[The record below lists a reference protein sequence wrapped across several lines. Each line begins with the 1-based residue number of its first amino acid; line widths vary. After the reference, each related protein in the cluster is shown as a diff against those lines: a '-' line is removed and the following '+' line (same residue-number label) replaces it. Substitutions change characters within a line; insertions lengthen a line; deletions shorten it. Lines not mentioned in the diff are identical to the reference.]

1 MKKALLTFFALLL
14 LTWSGKVYSQQVPDN
29 TTGRLWGLCKVW
41 GYMKYYH
48 PNTCQVNWDSLIR
61 ENVTLMATATSNTDY
76 NTYMINML
84 NYLGQITPQQATV
97 PPPQDSNL
105 NLQLD
110 WTAQSNFSQPVQD
123 FLDTFKSRAGTNVAL
138 SCRIRF
144 NNNSDPNYISM
155 VDFRDDV
162 PRFTPNFTQLKD
174 RLAFAFNY
182 WNAFNYFGPYRNL
195 ADTPWNT
202 TLMHS
207 IDDMIAATSTQSYT
221 LAMAKMQSR
230 ISDAHDFFGSTA
242 FNNYFGYGAVGI
254 QFQWYEQ
261 KIVVYKIHS
270 SQSGLNIG
278 DELVAVDGIPIA
290 DVAAGY
296 RDVIAASNDASFY
309 RDLCRY
315 LSRAVMNTNKALQF
329 RNSAGQLYTLPVTY
343 NIDIY
348 QWSNWINA
356 QEPGPSWNV
365 ACNGYGYVN
374 MGKLAQ
380 AECDQMYQ
388 ELKTK
393 PGIIFDCRNYPR
405 GTMFNIARY
414 LFHEPVITARYFIPD
429 LSAPGRFTLDHDG
442 QNLGSWTNPNP
453 YPGKLYFIVNQETQ
467 SHAEYTVQY
476 LSKAANATVIG
487 TQTAGADGNINNIL
501 LPGGTSLYFTGL
513 GWYYEDWYQCQRNGI
528 KIDTVVAPTIQGLR
542 EGRDEMLEWITK
554 CTTTIKNPVTG
565 IGPLEIMPNPAGASL
580 NIKFN
585 SPNNSNIKIM
595 VIDLV
600 GSVKITEE
608 QKATSGENTYALG
621 LSKLA
626 QGVYLLK
633 VSSSDG
639 STRTVKFVKQ

>member
-29 TTGRLWGLCKVW
+29 TKGRLWGLCKVW

-61 ENVTLMATATSNTDY
+61 ENVTLVATATSNTDY

-110 WTAQSNFSQPVQD
+110 WIAQSNFSQSVQD
-123 FLDTFKSRAGTNVAL
+123 FLETFKSRAGTNVAL
-138 SCRIRF
+138 ACRLQF
-144 NNNSDPNYISM
+144 NDYSDPNYISM
-155 VDFRDDV
+155 VDFRDDIAHS
-162 PRFTPNFTQLKD
+162 NFNLTLLKD
-174 RLAFAFNY
+174 RLTFTFNY

-195 ADTPWNT
+195 TDTPWDT
-202 TLMHS
+202 TLMHT
-207 IDDMIAATSTQSYT
+207 IDDMIAANNTQSY
-221 LAMAKMQSR
+221 LMAMAKMQSR
-230 ISDAHDFFGSTA
+230 INDSHGS
-242 FNNYFGYGAVGI
+242 FYGPVYDYYLGDGAAGI
-254 QFQWYEQ
+254 EFRWYEQ
-261 KIVVYKIHS
+261 KIVVYKIYTG
-270 SQSGLNIG
+270 QTGLAVG

-290 DVAAGY
+290 DIALRY
-296 RDVIAASNDASFY
+296 RDRIAASNEAAFY
-309 RDLCRY
+309 RDFCPH
-315 LSRAVMNTNKALQF
+315 LSRDILNTNKVLQL
-329 RNSAGQLYTLPVTY
+329 RNSAGQLYTLPVSYHLTY
-343 NIDIY
+343 SDWY
-348 QWSNWINA
+348 YWSKSK
-356 QEPGPSWNV
+356 QSGPAWST
-365 ACNGYGYVN
+365 ACNGYGYVD
-374 MGKLAQ
+374 MDKLLL

-393 PGIIFDCRNYPR
+393 PGIIFDCRNYPK
-405 GTMFNIARY
+405 GTMFNIAKY
-414 LFHEPVITARYFIPD
+414 LFAEPIIAARYFIPD
-429 LSAPGRFTLDHDG
+429 LSAPGRFTIGNDG
-442 QNLGSWTNPNP
+442 QNLGTWNNPNP

-476 LSKAANATVIG
+476 LSKAADATVIG
-487 TQTAGADGNINNIL
+487 TQTAGADGNVNLIMDPKLNYM
-501 LPGGTSLYFTGL
+501 YFTGL
-513 GWYYEDWYQCQRNGI
+513 GWYDEDWYQCQRNGI
-528 KIDTVVAPTIQGLR
+528 KIDTIVAPTIQGLR

-554 CTTTIKNPVTG
+554 CTTSIKDPATG
-565 IGPLEIMPNPAGASL
+565 IGPLQIMPNPAGVTL

-585 SPNNSNIKIM
+585 SPNNSNIKIT

-600 GSVKITEE
+600 GSVKITAE
-608 QKATSGENTYALG
+608 QKATPGENTYTLG